1 MKKTSAAIF
10 LILFLLILLRGYS
23 MGEEMSI
30 KDRLIA
36 GAIFPSETKILPDY
50 AFKDGD
56 IAVIYRPSCSD
67 CQRYILKIRRIL
79 RGKGAIYLTEKNAPV
94 PTSWV
99 PSVMVYENGEAK
111 IIEIKNKRDLE
122 FLKRVLRGQ
131 TWTKR

>member
-1 MKKTSAAIF
+1 
-10 LILFLLILLRGYS
+10 

-56 IAVIYRPSCSD
+56 IAVIYRASCSD

-94 PTSWV
+94 STSWV
-99 PSVMVYENGEAK
+99 PSVVLFSGGREQV
-111 IIEIKNKRDLE
+111 IEIKNERDLSL
-122 FLKRVLRGQ
+122 LKRVLRGQ